1 MGRIRK
7 KKQFI
12 VNNKDIENLKEL
24 DNIFVSIAEKYG
36 DPPDWK
42 LVPGFV
48 SLTKIILG
56 QQLSL
61 ASAEAHFKKLK
72 SYLLKFTPETIV
84 KLTDDEMRKCQISRQ
99 KATYIRAL
107 ASAVIDKQIVLND
120 FVNLKKD
127 EIRNQLMDIK
137 GIGQW
142 TADIY
147 LMFCLQEKDVFP
159 LGDIAVINTVMELFS
174 VNASEEILLLSEK
187 WKPFRSLAAYY
198 FWHYYLRKR
207 DCSSFI

>member
-107 ASAVIDKQIVLND
+107 ASAVIDKIESKQ
-120 FVNLKKD
+120 K
-127 EIRNQLMDIK
+127 
-137 GIGQW
+137 
-142 TADIY
+142 
-147 LMFCLQEKDVFP
+147 
-159 LGDIAVINTVMELFS
+159 
-174 VNASEEILLLSEK
+174 
-187 WKPFRSLAAYY
+187 
-198 FWHYYLRKR
+198 
-207 DCSSFI
+207 

>member
-174 VNASEEILLLSEK
+174 VNASEEILLLSKK